1 MSTFKRRLQSYG
13 ACEEAVDW
21 VGERTQHEA
30 WAECERADWMLWL
43 LFTRAGEPGW
53 PTIQTAYLCAC
64 DCAETALKY
73 VPPGEDRPRLA
84 IAARRKWCR
93 GEATDAEVTAARA
106 AAWAAAGDAAR
117 DAAWAARDAAWA
129 AAGDAAYKQMCE
141 LIRQRVPALAGGKE
155 GVK

>member
-1 MSTFKRRLQSYG
+1 
-13 ACEEAVDW
+13 
-21 VGERTQHEA
+21 
-30 WAECERADWMLWL
+30 MLWL

-93 GEATDAEVTAARA
+93 GEATDAEVTAARD
-106 AAWAAAGDAAR
+106 AAG
-117 DAAWAARDAAWA
+117 A

-141 LIRQRVPALAGGKE
+141 LIRQRVPSLAGGKE
-155 GVK
+155 RT